1 MVVGRGEALA
11 AGGQLGTG
19 AHLCVQTHACVLRTC
34 IRHMGSLEMLMDH
47 TQHVYCCSQVIAHT
61 QITPVHVQIPVT
73 VQGDVLGITHRPR
86 KCKDILRLGLWP
98 GVVEVESE
106 TGVWPHG
113 AFRRS
118 SVVRSAGSKDVV
130 SGQVSFGLSCG
141 LGRGTPWSTTKLS
154 SPGGKGV
161 GVVPPKLC
169 HQP

>member
-1 MVVGRGEALA
+1 MVVGWGEALA

-19 AHLCVQTHACVLRTC
+19 AHPCVQTHACVLRTC

-98 GVVEVESE
+98 GVLEVESE
-106 TGVWPHG
+106 TGVGHMELLEEAVWSGVLG
-113 AFRRS
+113 ARMWYQAK
-118 SVVRSAGSKDVV
+118 SVLA
-130 SGQVSFGLSCG
+130 
-141 LGRGTPWSTTKLS
+141 
-154 SPGGKGV
+154 
-161 GVVPPKLC
+161 
-169 HQP
+169 